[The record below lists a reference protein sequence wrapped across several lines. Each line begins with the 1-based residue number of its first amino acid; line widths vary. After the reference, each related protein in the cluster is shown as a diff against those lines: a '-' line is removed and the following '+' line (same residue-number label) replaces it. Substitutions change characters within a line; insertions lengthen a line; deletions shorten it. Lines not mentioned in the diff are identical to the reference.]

1 MIYIYNEATD
11 TYTDLYRQAFENLE
25 EYLGE
30 EVADTTIYKI
40 MFFASLQEIFDQA
53 KKRSS
58 FRGRFAK
65 DGNGVSLLE
74 NIMITD
80 DEQSFIEDMLPA
92 GATEL
97 FKKLS
102 AWMKNDNESY
112 QFRVSFGAKAP
123 MGTVTADSGTT
134 ITDSTGPFAA
144 GTLEGFKIVILS
156 GDIKDEER
164 EILSNTAT
172 DLTIERPFT
181 SSSLGLSYGVYNPD
195 EKFVTYALE
204 MDLNWNFAM
213 IQAVEAAIKEA
224 LITFE
229 LKEWYLA
236 NRFMEDYT
244 IEEAKYQRELG
255 KARSALM
262 QGKHAYRRPTDFF
275 SLGDY

>member
-65 DGNGVSLLE
+65 DGNGVPLLE

-97 FKKLS
+97 YKKLS
-102 AWMKNDNESY
+102 AWMKN
-112 QFRVSFGAKAP
+112 
-123 MGTVTADSGTT
+123 
-134 ITDSTGPFAA
+134 
-144 GTLEGFKIVILS
+144 
-156 GDIKDEER
+156 
-164 EILSNTAT
+164 
-172 DLTIERPFT
+172 
-181 SSSLGLSYGVYNPD
+181 
-195 EKFVTYALE
+195 
-204 MDLNWNFAM
+204 
-213 IQAVEAAIKEA
+213 
-224 LITFE
+224 
-229 LKEWYLA
+229 
-236 NRFMEDYT
+236 
-244 IEEAKYQRELG
+244 
-255 KARSALM
+255 
-262 QGKHAYRRPTDFF
+262 
-275 SLGDY
+275 